1 MNTKTGGDW
10 VTLDNGDAY
19 FVDSKGNKYPTT
31 VTWAK
36 QNGVTLNKQPYQVNE
51 RDKHTITSY
60 IGYKLLGLALG
71 IKDQFKKDRR
81 FSGWDTGSLKNSQAI
96 KFQAFIEDKLKS
108 YLQKNIDKLRDEAIN
123 AVPNGPSRAN
133 AGKMGTYG
141 NNNRAS

>member
-1 MNTKTGGDW
+1 MNMKTGGDW
-10 VTLDNGDAY
+10 IEIDDEDVYFLD
-19 FVDSKGNKYPTT
+19 SEGNRHPTT

-36 QNGVTLNKQPYQVNE
+36 QNDVNLDKPPYQINE

-71 IKDQFKKDRR
+71 IKDKFKKDGR
-81 FSGWDTGSLKNSQAI
+81 FSGWDTDGLKNSQAI

-108 YLQKNIDKLRDEAIN
+108 YLQKNLNKLRDEAIN
-123 AVPNGPSRAN
+123 AVPNGPSRAK

-141 NNNRAS
+141 NNNREN